1 MAKYPV
7 SPLTA
12 DLASAREQAWR
23 IEVVDKRTLRLTHAR
38 HPRPL
43 IVDSAR
49 SGEFTRRKLRQAMQ
63 DIREG
68 RS

>member
-1 MAKYPV
+1 MAKH
-7 SPLTA
+7 SALPLTA
-12 DLASAREQAWR
+12 DLAAAREQGWR

-49 SGEFTRRKLRQAMQ
+49 SGEFTRRKLRQAMEA
-63 DIREG
+63 IREG
-68 RS
+68 R

>member
-1 MAKYPV
+1 MAKPPV

-12 DLASAREQAWR
+12 DLAAAREQGWR
-23 IEVVDKRTLRLTHAR
+23 IKVVDKRTLELTHAR

-49 SGEFTRRKLRQAMQ
+49 SGEFTRRRLRQAME